1 MFRRK
6 DDASK
11 SPYPISLPER
21 EGESYEDFLNR
32 LQRLFEDADQDKF
45 WEAIDSAPAR
55 WQRKPEFM
63 LARAVALMRDGDR
76 MEAKKIFDEI
86 ERTHPRFAP
95 LYFYKASLYMEDV
108 FPAHTLRMIGKLH
121 SMGTMDD
128 ESEQAMK
135 EMETIA
141 RQLIQESA
149 DSFGVSYEK
158 MEKASWYHEAAQ
170 EKMNAGQWG
179 PAEQMAREALRQI
192 PGWTSPRNNRAYVLF
207 FMGKIDEALKEAQ
220 GVLAQQP
227 DNVYALKNLV
237 IFYTGLG
244 EDENARQS
252 AARMAAQLQHLPP
265 DAVEVDAIISALG
278 LVNDD
283 ETLWTLAQKYLKRD
297 FEDLFETSWFSLGVA
312 AVRTGHLRE
321 AKKLLEM
328 VEEYDER
335 AQSLAADVRRAIK
348 AGKSVSPKPGHSTIG
363 LLLPALTLNEL
374 IEMLGKYGQEDRL
387 PPHIQKKLEDYIEK
401 RPFVVNGLLHLLNEP
416 GASEAVPHL
425 LLQFNKPEID
435 ARLRSFALGD
445 VGTKQQRLNV
455 LTALAEMGR
464 EVPPN
469 PVRFWDEEA
478 GEWREVDFSSQMLSD
493 DIELNISP
501 KASVWAQ
508 KAQAAEKVDDKIAFW
523 RKAVEADPKSG
534 YAVHMLGVLLMQNG
548 QKEEGKRL
556 ARRAIEVDPGYIFAY
571 ANLALMEAQ
580 EEDPKDE
587 LIREYLEK
595 VAKAPV
601 ITAQTAFLMHF
612 ALMLQ
617 AFHRRDFEAARREYQ
632 IAFELYPE
640 NPLLEGWDLKLKL
653 GEVFAGG
660 WLSNWAQESY
670 QRAHDKAM
678 RTKLDVSSGASVTLN
693 SLSREV
699 LGAVA
704 RVWGLTAYGKK
715 AELVKKI
722 VEQMHDRNAVEGVCN
737 ALSHEQKDA
746 LQWTLQN
753 GGWRG
758 WKEFTDKYGDDS
770 EESPYWNYHEPESV
784 VGCLRRS
791 GFLAKGTL
799 NGEQV
804 VFIPAD
810 VRTSLK
816 DALQ

>member
-21 EGESYEDFLNR
+21 EGESYQDFLNR
-32 LQRLFEDADQDKF
+32 LQSLFEDADQDRF

-63 LARAVALMRDGDR
+63 LARAVALMRAGDR
-76 MEAKKIFDEI
+76 MEAKKIFDDI

-192 PGWTSPRNNRAYVLF
+192 PGWTSPRNNRAYVLY
-207 FMGKIDEALKEAQ
+207 FMGKIDEALREVQ

-237 IFYTGLG
+237 IFHTGLG
-244 EDENARQS
+244 EVEKARQY
-252 AARMAAQLQHLPP
+252 AARMAAQLKDLPL
-265 DAVEVDAIISALG
+265 DAVEVDVIISALG

-297 FEDLFETSWFSLGVA
+297 FEDLFESSWFSLGVA

-321 AKKLLEM
+321 AKTLLEM

-348 AGKSVSPKPGHSTIG
+348 AGQSVSPKPGHSTIG

-387 PPHIQKKLEDYIEK
+387 PPHMQKKLEDYIQK
-401 RPFVVNGLLHLLNEP
+401 RPFVINGLLHLLNEP
-416 GASEAVPHL
+416 GASEAIPHL

-508 KAQAAEKVDDKIAFW
+508 KAQAAEKVGDKIAFW

-534 YAVHMLGVLLMQNG
+534 YAVHMLGILLIQNG
-548 QKEEGKRL
+548 QKEEGKKL
-556 ARRAIEVDPGYIFAY
+556 ARRAIEVDPQYIFAY
-571 ANLALMEAQ
+571 SNLALMEAQ
-580 EEDPKDE
+580 EETPNLE
-587 LIREYLEK
+587 LIRQYLEK

-601 ITAQTAFLMHF
+601 ITTQTAFLMHYT
-612 ALMLQ
+612 LMLQ
-617 AFHRRDFEAARREYQ
+617 AFDRDDFESARREFE
-632 IAFELYPE
+632 IAGELYPD
-640 NPLLEGWDLKLKL
+640 NPLLEGWDVRLKF

-660 WLSNWAQESY
+660 WLSNWLGESY
-670 QRAHDKAM
+670 QRAHDKAI
-678 RTKLDVSSGASVTLN
+678 RTKLQQDSGAFVTLN
-693 SLSREV
+693 SISRDV

-704 RVWGLTAYGKK
+704 RVWGLPTYGKK

-722 VEQMHDRNAVEGVCN
+722 VEQMQHRDAIQRVCN
-737 ALSHEQKDA
+737 ALPREEREA

-758 WKEFTDKYGDDS
+758 WKEFTEKFGNDAD
-770 EESPYWNYHEPESV
+770 ESPFWNYHEPKSV
-784 VGCLRRS
+784 IGVLRRA
-791 GFLAKGTL
+791 GLLAKGTL
-799 NGEQV
+799 NNEQV

-810 VRTSLK
+810 ARQSLK
-816 DALQ
+816 DALK